1 MYDEWFAKLRVED
14 DDLATLEEQQ
24 ALLDYMNGHS
34 TAEVAAQ
41 RYTSLVSK
49 SDDPNCM
56 YIWSLLIAV
65 ASSLAETQ
73 DRLVSLLQA
82 IQDLPPLRNEKEG
95 GTEEGFWKSLPGLA
109 FDLREKWD
117 GEISHS
123 GQAECTALTFA
134 RPPLDSH

>member
-1 MYDEWFAKLRVED
+1 MYDEWFARLRIED

-49 SDDPNCM
+49 SDDPNGM
-56 YIWSLLIAV
+56 YIWSLLMAV

-73 DRLVSLLQA
+73 DQLVSLLQA
-82 IQDLPPLRNEKEG
+82 IQDLPPLRSEKW
-95 GTEEGFWKSLPGLA
+95 FFQNLSGLA

-117 GEISHS
+117 GEI
-123 GQAECTALTFA
+123 
-134 RPPLDSH
+134 PLRTSRVHCVDVR

>member
-1 MYDEWFAKLRVED
+1 MYDEWFARLRVED

-41 RYTSLVSK
+41 RYTSLVSE

-56 YIWSLLIAV
+56 YIWSLLFEV
-65 ASSLAETQ
+65 ASSLAQTQ
-73 DRLVSLLQA
+73 DQLVSLLQA
-82 IQDLPPLRNEKEG
+82 IQDLPPLKNE
-95 GTEEGFWKSLPGLA
+95 EERGIEQGFWKFLSGFA
-109 FDLREKWD
+109 QDLRQKWD

-123 GQAECTALTFA
+123 G
-134 RPPLDSH
+134 